1 MIIGSK
7 SAFAKEQLLDKKSKG
22 SNWFEAHTNYQDIID
37 INKMIEIRKIINE
50 IGMKCYCIHS
60 PMTNEENQWNEFCNK
75 NQKRRELNFNTLRRT
90 LEIAENICDYKNP
103 LVVTHMGDANSMNS
117 YKSKEEFKKIFS
129 SELIHVD
136 EYLKKYH
143 PNIIVVVENMLRIWK
158 NNNNID
164 HVMIDMEKDVIDC
177 FNEIKPSNIKIVL
190 DICHIQGTCNYNR
203 IFKEKESFTTLMEYL
218 YYSKDHLNLIH
229 LSRGKDLVLFRDIH
243 GLPYISSNQ
252 EDIDFIKEF
261 LVALKMINY
270 KNPITIETNELNHC
284 NAINYKE
291 TTNTL
296 QVANKMLSNLHN
308 FKF

>member
-1 MIIGSK
+1 
-7 SAFAKEQLLDKKSKG
+7 
-22 SNWFEAHTNYQDIID
+22 
-37 INKMIEIRKIINE
+37 
-50 IGMKCYCIHS
+50 
-60 PMTNEENQWNEFCNK
+60 
-75 NQKRRELNFNTLRRT
+75 
-90 LEIAENICDYKNP
+90 
-103 LVVTHMGDANSMNS
+103 MGDANSMNS

>member
-1 MIIGSK
+1 
-7 SAFAKEQLLDKKSKG
+7 
-22 SNWFEAHTNYQDIID
+22 
-37 INKMIEIRKIINE
+37 
-50 IGMKCYCIHS
+50 
-60 PMTNEENQWNEFCNK
+60 
-75 NQKRRELNFNTLRRT
+75 
-90 LEIAENICDYKNP
+90 
-103 LVVTHMGDANSMNS
+103 MNS

-143 PNIIVVVENMLRIWK
+143 PNIIVVIENMLRIWK
-158 NNNNID
+158 NNNNIE

-177 FNEIKPSNIKIVL
+177 FNEIKPSNIKIIL

-218 YYSKDHLNLIH
+218 YYSKDYLKLIH
-229 LSRGKDLVLFRDIH
+229 LSKGEDLVLFRDIH
-243 GLPYISSNQ
+243 GLPYIESNQ
-252 EDIDFIKEF
+252 EDIDFIKEV
-261 LVALKMINY
+261 LITLKMINY
-270 KNPITIETNELNHC
+270 ENPITIETNELNHC